1 MGTVLEIG
9 RTALEGLEVLAAFCT
24 VAALGAGMLWG
35 HHVADGD
42 ETPTPQHRG

>member
-9 RTALEGLEVLAAFCT
+9 RTALEGLEVLATFAT

-35 HHVADGD
+35 RHVADAD
-42 ETPTPQHRG
+42 DSPTPQPRG